1 MKSARVRPSKGP
13 EGGRRAVAML
23 RPGSIGAAGQPDRPA
38 PAHADDSRAAH
49 PMFLTIQLDDDSP
62 LVEVLDLTQLF
73 DPFEAQVL
81 GRLHAGEELQDPQ
94 PWPKAE
100 LRFPSGEALPGCWLK
115 AVQAVEEGTEHAQ
128 EPVAG

>member
-1 MKSARVRPSKGP
+1 MKSARVRPSRGP

-23 RPGSIGAAGQPDRPA
+23 RPGGIGAAGQPDRPA
-38 PAHADDSRAAH
+38 PAHA
-49 PMFLTIQLDDDSP
+49 DDSP